1 MANEYTY
8 TPVTNTHKI
17 NAHFALCKDEP
28 LIIQQGSQGASKTVS
43 DLMLI
48 IDWFR
53 NNPSKEI
60 TICSSE
66 KTKLMDTAFND
77 LKKICLDW
85 NIWQEFKWNDVKT
98 KLTSPR
104 GTGFIEF
111 IGLDKDDIG
120 KGRRRDL
127 IYINECNKVS
137 HQKYFDISQR
147 AKKVLVDFNADKRFY
162 IHDLIN
168 DKNFI
173 QLDFR
178 GNEKLSKEEVR
189 NILSYKAKG
198 YQLDDNGDFVMDNG
212 KRVVINEFYANKWR
226 VYGEGEIGSVEGR
239 IYYWQS
245 IDYIKY
251 LNIDSK
257 VYYGVDWGKVDPFA
271 IIEAKYHDGNL
282 YIHERHYKSED
293 EVRIG
298 LTNEENKIIN
308 QSESESLV
316 TYIFS
321 QLGIDKKAT
330 GICDNNYKSKI
341 SAIQQA
347 GWESFIGIGSKWKNV
362 DRIDKISNLNVFY
375 TDCSKNLEFEQFNYC
390 YAKDKFGRTLEEP
403 IDGNDH
409 LINATEYLVQDLYMQ
424 GVIKK

>member
-1 MANEYTY
+1 MADFVY
-8 TPVTNTHKI
+8 TPVTNTFKI
-17 NAHFALCKDEP
+17 NEHFAKCKDEP

-48 IDWFR
+48 IDYFR
-53 NNPSKEI
+53 SNPSKEI

-137 HQKYFDISQR
+137 HQKFFDISQR

-189 NILSYKAKG
+189 NILSYKSKG
-198 YQLDDNGDFVMDNG
+198 YQLDENGDFVLDNG
-212 KRVVINEFYANKWR
+212 QRVIINEFYANKWR

-239 IYYWQS
+239 VFTNWKKCSFIEFRNLPLKSFYA
-245 IDYIKY
+245 I
-251 LNIDSK
+251 
-257 VYYGVDWGKVDPFA
+257 DWGKNHKFGIV
-271 IIEAKYHDGNL
+271 ELKYDKYNNNL
-282 YIHERHYKSED
+282 YCHELNYLSENEILSELSDSERLKMDNYGGVIIHTVSK
-293 EVRIG
+293 IG
-298 LTNEENKIIN
+298 IPKNADIVCDSAVPDNIILLRKFGW
-308 QSESESLV
+308 E
-316 TYIFS
+316 YAY
-321 QLGIDKKAT
+321 GIDKPKGSVMA
-330 GICDNNYKSKI
+330 GITLLQST
-341 SAIQQA
+341 
-347 GWESFIGIGSKWKNV
+347 
-362 DRIDKISNLNVFY
+362 NVFY
-375 TDCSKNLEFEQFNYC
+375 TDCSRNIDVEYNNYS
-390 YAKDKFGRTLEEP
+390 YAKDR
-403 IDGNDH
+403 
-409 LINATEYLVQDLYMQ
+409 A
-424 GVIKK
+424 GVIDDEVIKEYDDLIDPIRYGRRHAKNKL

>member
-1 MANEYTY
+1 MANEFTY

-85 NIWQEFKWNDVKT
+85 NIWKEFKWNDVKT

-104 GTGFIEF
+104 GTGFVEF

-239 IYYWQS
+239 VFTNWKKCSFIEYRNLSLKSFYA
-245 IDYIKY
+245 I
-251 LNIDSK
+251 
-257 VYYGVDWGKVDPFA
+257 DWGKNHKFGIVELKFDKYTNTLYCHELNYLSENEILSELSETERLKMDNFGGV
-271 IIEAKYHDGNL
+271 IIHTVGKLGIPKNSDIVCDSAVPDNIILLRKYGWE
-282 YIHERHYKSED
+282 YAY
-293 EVRIG
+293 
-298 LTNEENKIIN
+298 
-308 QSESESLV
+308 
-316 TYIFS
+316 
-321 QLGIDKKAT
+321 GIDKPKGSVMA
-330 GICDNNYKSKI
+330 GITLLQST
-341 SAIQQA
+341 
-347 GWESFIGIGSKWKNV
+347 NV
-362 DRIDKISNLNVFY
+362 IY
-375 TDCSKNLEFEQFNYC
+375 TDCSRNVDIEYHNYS
-390 YAKDKFGRTLEEP
+390 YAKDR
-403 IDGNDH
+403 
-409 LINATEYLVQDLYMQ
+409 V
-424 GVIKK
+424 GVIDDEVVKEYDDLIDPIRYGRRHAKNKL